1 MLYLPQ
7 RYSVLSGY
15 NAVFFWRINMLVQKL
30 LFASV
35 NNLDAMVVV
44 VIVSAVIA
52 VAIVGI
58 GAIVHYKKA
67 SKK

>member
-1 MLYLPQ
+1 
-7 RYSVLSGY
+7 
-15 NAVFFWRINMLVQKL
+15 MLVQKL

-35 NNLDAMVVV
+35 NNLDATVVV